1 MSILSHI
8 NQLNNINNK
17 AYTCSNFQKSTFSLM
32 SAVLEKTPRP
42 TQQWISVISL
52 AFAAF
57 IFNTTEFIPVALLS
71 DIGQS
76 FAMPATDVGIMITIY
91 AWVVAPISLPI
102 MLLTKNIERRFLLIA
117 LFVVFILS
125 HAISYL
131 AWDFNILLASRIG
144 IAFSHALFWSI
155 TASLAVRVAPK
166 GKEFQALG
174 LLATGTA
181 LAMVLG
187 IPFGRMIGEAYGWRN
202 TFGLIAICA
211 AIICVILAKSL
222 PKLPSLNSGS
232 LSSLAEFIKRPSLM
246 MVFALTVIMITAQF
260 TAYSYIEPFTLS
272 VAHFASTQTTTLLLI
287 YGGAGLIG
295 SFLFGKLGAR
305 YPKLFIPLSC
315 AMLATSMLLILP
327 LAHSVLQLTTL
338 SLFWGMSIIIFSLAL
353 QAKTLNLASDATDV
367 AMAIYSGL
375 YNVGIGGGALL
386 GGIVS
391 VNYGLSTIGIIGGI
405 LAVFGTLLALI
416 LIRRN
421 DFIRTN

>member
-1 MSILSHI
+1 MSSSP
-8 NQLNNINNK
+8 QTPVP
-17 AYTCSNFQKSTFSLM
+17 ASTSN
-32 SAVLEKTPRP
+32 E

-71 DIGQS
+71 DIGKS

-102 MLLTKNIERRFLLIA
+102 MLLTKNFERRFLLIA
-117 LFVVFILS
+117 LFWVFILS
-125 HAISYL
+125 HAVSYF
-131 AWDFNILLASRIG
+131 AWSFEILLASRIG
-144 IAFSHALFWSI
+144 IAFAHALFWSI

-202 TFGLIAICA
+202 TFALIALGA
-211 AIICVILAKSL
+211 AIVCLILAKTL
-222 PKLPSLNSGS
+222 PKLPSINSGS
-232 LSSLAEFIKRPSLM
+232 LSSLKVFFKRPALM
-246 MVFALTVIMITAQF
+246 MVFALTIIVITAQF
-260 TAYSYIEPFTLS
+260 TAYSYIEPFALNI
-272 VAHFASTQTTTLLLI
+272 AHFSSAQTTTLLLI
-287 YGGAGLIG
+287 YGAAGFLG
-295 SFLFGKLGAR
+295 SYLFGKFAQR
-305 YPKLFIPLSC
+305 YPKLPIPLSS
-315 AMLATSMLLILP
+315 AVLALSMLLLI
-327 LAHSVLQLTTL
+327 AFSKDFISFSIL
-338 SLFWGMSIIIFSLAL
+338 SLFWGMAIICFSLAQ

-386 GGIVS
+386 GGLVTTH
-391 VNYGLSTIGIIGGI
+391 YGLNQIGMVGGV
-405 LAVFGTLLALI
+405 LAVLGTLLAVFLVQ
-416 LIRRN
+416 RQ
-421 DFIRTN
+421 DFNAKKV